1 MATEPRS
8 KKRPRD
14 GGGGPSVTDRLPP
27 QDADAE
33 MALLGSMMMSRDAI
47 TDVIPIIGREASA
60 WLYRPDHQRLF
71 EVLLDLYD
79 QPGKAIDL
87 VVVRDELRRRA
98 LLEEVGG
105 EDYMIQLAESFGD
118 WANAE
123 HYARIVRDK
132 GMLRDL
138 IKACSAIND
147 EAYAGAEDARAILDA
162 AEKRIFEVTSRR
174 VSGQSEPLAI
184 ILKRLSQM
192 LGDTDTGIT
201 GMPSGLHHL
210 DEMTGGFQK
219 GDLIILA
226 ARPSMGK
233 TALGL
238 NMAQHA
244 AFVEQRPVLFLSMEM
259 SADQVAQR
267 LLCSHSQIDGQ
278 KIRRRMLSE
287 DDLAQLFHAC
297 SEMEHA
303 PLYIDDTP
311 GMTAMEVRAVVRR
324 AYQKHGI
331 EAVYLD
337 YLQLMHWPGA
347 ESRQVEIS
355 SISRSLKS
363 LARELKIPIIA
374 MAQLN
379 RMPEGRADKR
389 PMMSD
394 LRESGAIEQ
403 DADVIM
409 LIHREE
415 YYRPEDESLRGLA
428 DLIVAKQRNG
438 PVGSVELTFNKK
450 LSHFKQR
457 YLGPEPV
464 GVGGSGGSGMPF

>member
-1 MATEPRS
+1 
-8 KKRPRD
+8 
-14 GGGGPSVTDRLPP
+14 
-27 QDADAE
+27 
-33 MALLGSMMMSRDAI
+33 
-47 TDVIPIIGREASA
+47 
-60 WLYRPDHQRLF
+60 
-71 EVLLDLYD
+71 
-79 QPGKAIDL
+79 
-87 VVVRDELRRRA
+87 
-98 LLEEVGG
+98 
-105 EDYMIQLAESFGD
+105 MIQLAESFGD

-162 AEKRIFEVTSRR
+162 AEKLIFEVTSRR